1 MKPDDKPRFKE
12 LLEGVM
18 SYYRQDTSTFILDL
32 WWQACQSF
40 DFEQVQKA
48 MTKHATDPDVGQFAP
63 KVADIVRQLSGT
75 KTDQALLAWGKVL
88 EAMQRI
94 GQYQDVVFDD
104 PAIHTVV
111 MDLGGWAKVCQTLE
125 SEISYLQHRFCEMH
139 RAYTGRGQFDFP
151 GMLVGTRSPDEAYLQ
166 RGIPV
171 PAPIFIGNQE
181 LANKVYLSG
190 KRPRQLA
197 VSIGELVRKL

>member
-1 MKPDDKPRFKE
+1 MKLDDKPRFKE

-32 WWQACQSF
+32 WWQACQNF
-40 DFEQVQKA
+40 DFEQVHKA

-75 KTDQALLAWGKVL
+75 KTDRAVLAWGKMF

-104 PAIHTVV
+104 PAIHAAV
-111 MDLGGWAKVCQTLE
+111 MDLGGWSKVCQTLE
-125 SEISYLQHRFCEMH
+125 SDISYLQHRFCELH
-139 RAYTGRGQFDFP
+139 RAYSNKGQFEFP
-151 GMLVGTRSPDEAYLQ
+151 KMLGGIRSPDHEYLQ
-166 RGIPV
+166 RNLPIPE
-171 PAPIFIGNQE
+171 PILIGDAETAKQ
-181 LANKVYLSG
+181 VYLGGQRTG
-190 KRPRQLA
+190 KLA
-197 VSIGELVRKL
+197 ITVGELVRAL

>member
-1 MKPDDKPRFKE
+1 MKLDDKPRFKE

-75 KTDQALLAWGKVL
+75 KTDQALLAWGKVF

-111 MDLGGWAKVCQTLE
+111 MDLGGWSKVCQTLE

-139 RAYTGRGQFDFP
+139 RAYTGRGQFEFP
-151 GMLVGTRSPDEAYLQ
+151 EMLVGTRSPDEAYLQ